1 MTLKELLENIGEIS
15 TIDELS
21 LTYAESETFI
31 NEVAPVLKKYNI
43 DVYNLT
49 KEENLKFS
57 NDFVREEVPK
67 ILDKSKGY

>member
-1 MTLKELLENIGEIS
+1 MTLKELLENIGDIS
-15 TIDELS
+15 TIDEPT